1 MFGRPA
7 GPALAS
13 LVIIHFGL
21 HLVRGHPSSSARA
34 VVLDQ
39 LWTKTCDETLEA
51 VEGVR
56 RVGTAKSEL
65 QAQLD
70 RITAIEAIA
79 IEVKAVEYDELNDET
94 TSTEDE
100 AAEMQLFAK
109 AFQAWADGKIGGTAE
124 DIFDAVN
131 AVLED

>member
-1 MFGRPA
+1 M
-7 GPALAS
+7 
-13 LVIIHFGL
+13 
-21 HLVRGHPSSSARA
+21 
-34 VVLDQ
+34 
-39 LWTKTCDETLEA
+39 
-51 VEGVR
+51 
-56 RVGTAKSEL
+56 GTAKSEL